1 MKCFINND
9 MDQITDNLWLGNYE
23 AANNIDNLKKE
34 GIKKILC
41 VMDFSAPEYKE
52 EDKFN
57 QKIIKIVDIP
67 TQNILKYLGECLNFI
82 KGEEKILVHCMA
94 GASRSASIV
103 IAYIM
108 WAQKLSYQ
116 EALNFVE
123 NKRSSVFP
131 NFGFRDQLKKFEKL
145 LKDNDYDLDK
155 IDFNNIQ
162 WKADLSKYW

>member
-1 MKCFINND
+1 MECFINND
-9 MDQITDNLWLGNYE
+9 MHQISDNLWLGNYE
-23 AANNIDNLKKE
+23 AENNIDNLKKE

-52 EDKFN
+52 KDKFN
-57 QKIIKIVDIP
+57 QKIFKIVDIH
-67 TQNILKYLGECLNFI
+67 TQNNLKYLGKCLKFI
-82 KGEEKILVHCMA
+82 KGEEKILVHCMPA
-94 GASRSASIV
+94 ASRSAFIV

-108 WAQKLSYQ
+108 WVQKLSYQ
-116 EALNFVE
+116 EALNFVGK
-123 NKRSSVFP
+123 KRSSVFP

-145 LKDNDYDLDK
+145 LKDNNYDLDK